1 MDYAIVVSP
10 AICRKP
16 MIKIVF
22 LFTDGNRLPVTIEAG
37 RTVMDAALD
46 HNIPGIKAQCGGG
59 CTCCTCHCY
68 VAAQWVAT
76 FGSPSQDE
84 QDLLE
89 YAWQPRPGSRLSCQ
103 LRLTA
108 AHDGLVIEVP
118 AQQA

>member
-1 MDYAIVVSP
+1 MAQID
-10 AICRKP
+10 
-16 MIKIVF
+16 F
-22 LFTDGNRLPVTIEAG
+22 LTADGTRFPVTIESG

-68 VAAQWVAT
+68 VAAPWIET
-76 FGSPSQDE
+76 FKAPSQDE
-84 QDLLE
+84 LDLLE
-89 YAWQPRPGSRLSCQ
+89 FAWQPRAGSRLACQ
-103 LRLTA
+103 LRLTT

>member
-1 MDYAIVVSP
+1 MTD
-10 AICRKP
+10 
-16 MIKIVF
+16 IVF
-22 LFTDGNRLPVTIEAG
+22 LTADGDRLPVTIEAG

-68 VAAQWVAT
+68 VAAPWVGT
-76 FGSPSQDE
+76 FKSASQDE
-84 QDLLE
+84 LDLLE
-89 YAWQPRPGSRLSCQ
+89 FAWQPRAGSRLACQ

-108 AHDGLVIEVP
+108 EHDGLVIEVP